1 MTCQK
6 SVILETCNLSKR
18 FPRVLANENINLKL
32 YKGEIIALLG
42 ENGAGKSTLMN
53 VLYGLYRPSA
63 GSILLNGK
71 EVSFRSPREA
81 IECGLGMVHQHFMLV
96 DNLTVTENIIL
107 GMEPAKGGIVD
118 YKTAA
123 GDVRELSSK
132 FGLEVDPDVLI
143 EDLSVGLQQRVEI
156 LKALYRRAR
165 ILILD
170 EPTSVLTPQEVE
182 DLFSV
187 IKTLRDSGTSI
198 IVITHKLEEV
208 KAISDRV
215 YILRHGRVSGEC
227 RAKETGKEELANLM
241 VGRNVVLSVAKEK
254 HRALETPLFEIDN
267 LAVGNTKGLQVLR
280 ELSLKVRPGEIVG
293 IAGVDGNGQKEL
305 AEAVMGLADVQSGK
319 LLYDGREI
327 TAMSTRKRIENGIS
341 YVPADRHRSGL
352 ILPFSVAENI
362 LMGKH
367 RKRPWVKGITLQRE
381 EIERYA
387 EKLAED
393 FDIRAASVNDPATNL
408 SGGNQQKVILAREI
422 TREPK
427 FLLVCQPTRGLD
439 VGAIE
444 YVHSRILEM
453 RGKDVGILLISLE
466 LEEIFSLADRILVLY
481 EGRIVKELNPEETD
495 EKTVGFHMTGGGKRE
510 RRTS

>member
-1 MTCQK
+1 MT
-6 SVILETCNLSKR
+6 KR

-107 GMEPAKGGIVD
+107 GMEPAKGGVVD

-123 GDVRELSSK
+123 DDVRELSSK

-215 YILRHGRVSGEC
+215 YILRHGRISGEC

-254 HRALETPLFEIDN
+254 HRALETPLFAIDS
-267 LAVGNTKGLQVLR
+267 LAVGNAKGLQVLR
-280 ELSLKVRPGEIVG
+280 GLSLKVRPGEIVG

-305 AEAVMGLADVQSGK
+305 AEAIMGLADVQSGK

-327 TAMSTRKRIENGIS
+327 TAMSTRKRIESGIS

-510 RRTS
+510 RRT